1 MFGKRRICHHAQV
14 HRRSFGNTGLRV
26 SALGFGAGQ
35 IGGPEL
41 SEDEVGS
48 LLNQV
53 LDLGVNLFDTAPSY
67 GQSEERIGRHLS
79 WRRHETILSTKGGY
93 GTEFEDW
100 TYDAIVRGVELSLR
114 RMRTDRLDLFHLHS
128 CPLEIL
134 RREDILR
141 ACRDVVQ
148 SGKVRVVAY
157 SGEEDA
163 LAFAVECGV
172 FGGVQCSVNVC
183 DQRSLDGAVK
193 AAHARGLGVIA
204 KRPLANVAWT
214 QREIADDAA
223 AAEYQRRFQALHLS
237 PGEYPWDELFLRFA
251 AHAPGVT
258 SCVVGSRRLESIRR
272 NVALLA
278 KGPLP
283 SNVFSGLR
291 HSFLLG
297 GRDWPGQI

>member
-1 MFGKRRICHHAQV
+1 MYL
-14 HRRSFGNTGLRV
+14 RSFGNSGLRV

-53 LDLGVNLFDTAPSY
+53 LELGVTLFDTAPSY
-67 GQSEERIGRHLS
+67 GLSEERIGRHLS
-79 WRRHETILSTKGGY
+79 WRRHQTVLSTKGGY
-93 GTEFEDW
+93 GTEFPDW
-100 TYDAIVRGVELSLR
+100 TYQAIVRGVELSLG

-128 CPLEIL
+128 CPLETL
-134 RREDILR
+134 RRDDILQ

-157 SGEEDA
+157 SGEEEA

-172 FGGVQCSVNVC
+172 FGGIQCSVNVC
-183 DQRSLDGAVK
+183 DQRSLEGPVK
-193 AAHARGLGVIA
+193 AAHAKGLGVIA
-204 KRPLANVAWT
+204 KRPLANAAWNA
-214 QREIADDAA
+214 REIGDDAA
-223 AAEYQRRFQALHLS
+223 AAEYQRRFRALQLA
-237 PGEYPWDELFLRFA
+237 PGEYPWDEFFLRFA

-258 SCVVGSRRLESIRR
+258 SCVTGSRRLESIRR
-272 NVALLA
+272 NAETLA

-283 SNVFSGLR
+283 ANVFNDLR
-291 HSFLLG
+291 RTFLLTG
-297 GRDWPGQI
+297 GEWPGQI